1 MGLKWSS
8 LYGAAQNACRM
19 STARLPKLKLSDEE
33 RKLLSAPPKA
43 EDLEKRLKE
52 IADEKEVQLKRSNIG
67 LINSVFVK
75 GFCDVAARTSGI
87 VEILLPQSPEYSIL
101 YGMLIILFKVCF
113 RVIPLLSDLQH

>member
-1 MGLKWSS
+1 
-8 LYGAAQNACRM
+8 M

-43 EDLEKRLKE
+43 GDLEKLLKE
-52 IADEKEVQLKRSNIG
+52 IADEKKGQLKRSKIE
-67 LINSVFVK
+67 LINSVFMK

-101 YGMLIILFKVCF
+101 YGMLIILFKVCL
-113 RVIPLLSDLQH
+113 RVLPLLSALQH